1 MQKAD
6 AVRTSTSR
14 EEGLFSVQTAIIIII
29 INKMSDG
36 DFKQNIKGNIHH
48 GESLSSA
55 RL

>member
-6 AVRTSTSR
+6 TMRTSTSR
-14 EEGLFSVQTAIIIII
+14 EEGLFSEQTGII